1 MSDDGYE
8 HHLFEAADFR
18 NGLCAVRLGVLPW
31 MLLIVGIARVAR
43 KIDSVVARI
52 GLNPAITGDGLGRGL
67 PGMVAFAA
75 IRGLGMA
82 VTRSASAASK
92 GSGGAKPHGGHAA
105 GSSST
110 PPPSSPPS
118 GVGATRLAAGQV
130 RVAQAAVSL
139 ERTGRV
145 NGLHMRQA
153 QARSSLPLLKHRQ
166 RRLQRARISPSPE
179 AQAARRTQ
187 SQPGIHLFLPS
198 REAVE
203 PVPASA
209 SE

>member
-1 MSDDGYE
+1 
-8 HHLFEAADFR
+8 
-18 NGLCAVRLGVLPW
+18 V
-31 MLLIVGIARVAR
+31 
-43 KIDSVVARI
+43 
-52 GLNPAITGDGLGRGL
+52 
-67 PGMVAFAA
+67 
-75 IRGLGMA
+75 
-82 VTRSASAASK
+82 
-92 GSGGAKPHGGHAA
+92 
-105 GSSST
+105 
-110 PPPSSPPS
+110 
-118 GVGATRLAAGQV
+118 GVGGLRRLAAGQV